1 MVKWYGKANVKVV
14 EILNSDISFG
24 LTEDKIKYMRETYG
38 ENIIL
43 KPEIPS
49 ILSLIIGEIKQ
60 LWMIVS
66 LCFVAML
73 YYNEMQIIAYFV
85 MSTVIISV
93 SLLVRMDYKKE
104 KSLMAIDNLNTPFSY
119 VVRDGKLCK
128 INCEEMVVGD
138 IVLLE
143 QDRVVPADIRIIEG
157 QDLKVKEVAV
167 TGEKYEVEKYH
178 MMIEGEVSNLSEIK
192 NIVFKSSL
200 ITQGEGLGVVIATGM
215 NTQIGEIIKV
225 LLEHK
230 NSNMGFSKSL
240 SKAFNK
246 VALITIIVEIMTLV
260 FALNKNL
267 NVHETV
273 NALIYICMA
282 FNLPIFIIIVSL
294 FFNIL
299 FLQFKKKN
307 IYIKDVS
314 VIYALTNISTIFMKK
329 LGSIS
334 ENKLVFRDVYCNNM
348 LIDVQ
353 NESLEIDS
361 TIERIMSIA
370 LLCNDAKLCI
380 EGEKCIENIN
390 SMEELAEQTI
400 LKYCSEE
407 FIEISELEGKQERIF
422 QIPYDSDKRIKTVVN
437 MIEDRYRAN
446 VTGVLDRLI
455 NKCTHILIN
464 GVEMEIKDTDIQN
477 IIDVHIGMSNKSYN
491 VVAFGYRNFNYEPS
505 IDENIESNL
514 VFVGLIGFENPIKE
528 KSYATIKTCKDINVR
543 LIMDEEE
550 NKLAAFAFGKRIG
563 LVHKK
568 EEILSGIEIDHMSKE
583 EFEKN
588 IEDVSIFSKITT
600 KHKSDIVNSLNSKG
614 YCIASVGDSLT
625 DLEYLNS
632 SHISISVGNECST
645 IVKKLSSLFLKEND
659 FSEIINLIKQ
669 SKRIINYVSKSALFL
684 CAAGLS
690 EIFILLISLIIS
702 GELPFAL
709 FEALYL
715 NFIIIPI
722 CGISILL
729 QNRNAKQTIN
739 NIDFKHIRKVV
750 IKNSSICIGIYFS
763 TLIFIGNLDIANL
776 EHMGFIIFGVYENVF
791 SLRILGLKGIL
802 KNKISFMMIF
812 LNLLLQSIF
821 ILYLSY

>member
-1 MVKWYGKANVKVV
+1 MMKWYGKTSTKVV
-14 EILNSDISFG
+14 EILNSDLSFG
-24 LTEDKIKYMRETYG
+24 LTEDKIKYMRETHG

-49 ILSLIIGEIKQ
+49 ILTLIIFKIKQ
-60 LWMIVS
+60 LWMFVS

-73 YYNEMQIIAYFV
+73 YYNQMQIIAYIV
-85 MSTVIISV
+85 MITVIISV

-104 KSLMAIDNLNTPFSY
+104 KSLMAIDNLNTHFSY
-119 VVRDGKLCK
+119 VVRSGKLCK

-143 QDRVVPADIRIIEG
+143 QDRNIPADIRIIEG
-157 QDLKVKEVAV
+157 KGLKVKEVAV
-167 TGEKYEVEKYH
+167 TGEKYEVEKYP
-178 MMIEGEVSNLSEIK
+178 MMIEGEVANLSEIK

-200 ITQGEGLGVVIATGM
+200 VTQGEGLGIVIATGM
-215 NTQIGEIIKV
+215 NTQIGKIIKV
-225 LLEHK
+225 LLEQK
-230 NSNMGFSKSL
+230 NNNMGFSKSL
-240 SKAFNK
+240 TKAFNK
-246 VALITIIVEIMTLV
+246 LALVTIMVEIMTLV
-260 FALNKNL
+260 FLLNKNL
-267 NVHETV
+267 NIHETV
-273 NALIYICMA
+273 NVLIYICMT
-282 FNLPIFIIIVSL
+282 FNLPIFIIIVSI

-299 FLQFKKKN
+299 LLQFKKKN

-314 VIYALTNISTIFMKK
+314 VIYALTNVSTIFMKK

-334 ENKLVFRDVYCNNM
+334 ENKLVCRDVYCNNM

-370 LLCNDAKLCI
+370 LLCNDAKLCT
-380 EGEKCIENIN
+380 EGEKCIENIY

-400 LKYCSEE
+400 LKFCTEE
-407 FIEISELEGKQERIF
+407 FIEISELESNQERIF

-437 MIEDRYRAN
+437 KIEDRYRAN
-446 VTGVLDRLI
+446 VTGVFDRLI

-464 GVEMEIKDTDIQN
+464 GVEKEIKDTDIQS

-491 VVAFGYRNFNYEPS
+491 VVGFGYRNFNYEPS

-563 LVHKK
+563 LVHEK
-568 EEILSGIEIDHMSKE
+568 EEILSGIEIDNMSKE

-588 IEDVSIFSKITT
+588 IEDFSIFSKITT

-625 DLEYLNS
+625 DLEYLNN

-659 FSEIINLIKQ
+659 FSEIINLVKQ
-669 SKRIINYVSKSALFL
+669 SKRIINHVSKLVLFL

-690 EIFILLISLIIS
+690 EVFIILISLITY
-702 GELPFAL
+702 GKMPFV
-709 FEALYL
+709 FIEALYL
-715 NFIIIPI
+715 NFVIIPI

-729 QNRNAKQTIN
+729 QNRNAKQIFN
-739 NIDFKHIRKVV
+739 GIDFKHRRRVV
-750 IKNSSICIGIYFS
+750 IKNSFIGIVIYFS
-763 TLIFIGNLDIANL
+763 AITFIGNLDIANL
-776 EHMGFIIFGVYENVF
+776 EHMSFIIFALIANVF
-791 SLRILGLKGIL
+791 SLRLSGQKGIL
-802 KNKISFMMIF
+802 KNEMSYIVIF

-821 ILYLSY
+821 ILYLIK